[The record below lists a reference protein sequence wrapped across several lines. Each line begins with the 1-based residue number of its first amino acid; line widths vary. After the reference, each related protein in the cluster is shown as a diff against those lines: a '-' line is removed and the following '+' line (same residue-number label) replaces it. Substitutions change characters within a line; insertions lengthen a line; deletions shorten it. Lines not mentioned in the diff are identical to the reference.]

1 MNLHQ
6 KYLLNYAKHASRNL
20 FIFNISYIKVT
31 GLPTCAYLYNQLE
44 YSNFA
49 LVKKKTNIN
58 NQSNN

>member
-6 KYLLNYAKHASRNL
+6 KYLLNNAKHVSCNII
-20 FIFNISYIKVT
+20 IFNISYLKVT

-58 NQSNN
+58 NQSKN